1 MVSQY
6 WVLRNGRTSGPF
18 TATQI
23 RQMAS
28 AGMLTVADLV
38 SDDQVNF
45 KPAGRIAGLFPS
57 REIVA
62 PYDLE
67 TRADKIDEQ
76 LSEEAHADRGD
87 STPLPTVLIED
98 PPIRPVQR
106 RPAEPPEGTSPST
119 ARRICCPQCK
129 RTFWAAKSRAKGW
142 PSGTPRFR
150 ITFFTGAES
159 VQCPACQAKLMF
171 PMTTLRLCLT
181 AIIWFGMLAYLAYDV
196 VRGAP
201 IDALRLIIV
210 GIITYA
216 VIRDLAM
223 RRRGPL

>member
-1 MVSQY
+1 MASQY
-6 WVLRNGRTSGPF
+6 WILRNNQTSGPF
-18 TATQI
+18 TSAQI
-23 RQMAS
+23 RQMAA
-28 AGMLTVADLV
+28 AGMLTEADLI
-38 SDDQVNF
+38 SDDRVQF

-57 REIVA
+57 RETVEV
-62 PYDLE
+62 YDLE
-67 TRADKIDEQ
+67 PRAVETNGQ
-76 LSEEAHADRGD
+76 LSAEADANRDG